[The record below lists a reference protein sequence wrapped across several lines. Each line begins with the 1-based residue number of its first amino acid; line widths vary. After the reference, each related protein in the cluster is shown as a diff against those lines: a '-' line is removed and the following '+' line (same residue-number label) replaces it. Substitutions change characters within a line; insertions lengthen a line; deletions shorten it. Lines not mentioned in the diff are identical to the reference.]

1 EVSPAYVRGRNVA
14 INQLTIVIGILVTN
28 LVNYTLADNGPE
40 AWRWMFGLGAVP
52 SALFFLGVLWLPE
65 SPRWL
70 IKAGKEAQAKTVLG
84 NIGSDSFVNNTFND
98 IQKSLQ
104 GVQRQSVKAVLE
116 KGVRPAVVVG
126 MTLAV

>member
-1 EVSPAYVRGRNVA
+1 KDA

-28 LVNYTLADNGPE
+28 LVNYSLADSGPE

-52 SALFFLGVLWLPE
+52 SILFFLGVIWLPE

-70 IKAGKEAQAKTVLG
+70 IKAGKESQAKTVLG
-84 NIGSDSFVNNTFND
+84 NIGSDSFVKNTFSD

-104 GVQRQSVKAVLE
+104 GVQRQSFKAVFE
-116 KGVRPAVVVG
+116 NGVLPAVIVG
-126 MTLAV
+126 VTLAVFQQLCG